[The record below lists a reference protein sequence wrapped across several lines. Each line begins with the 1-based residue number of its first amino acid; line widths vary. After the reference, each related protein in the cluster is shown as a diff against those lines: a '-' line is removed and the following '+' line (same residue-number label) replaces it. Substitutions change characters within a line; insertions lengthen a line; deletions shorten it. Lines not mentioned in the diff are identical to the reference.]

1 MNGLEVFLLE
11 IGFSFTLAKAF
22 PHIFFFFLGGGLA
35 FIFVKHNT
43 LVGTMKWVFG
53 IVLLV
58 SLEALYFSLSPWYYG
73 DLFEVGYRE
82 KTTLVLP
89 KDRRLLVVADP
100 DCHSCIAS
108 TENVRQWSSFIKVP
122 IEYVLLSKDSSD
134 VDFFRRLLPA
144 NVSCAL
150 SQDSHKMLQLV
161 KGYFPSYVL
170 IDNGN
175 VQGVWNNNVFGAR
188 ALDLVNAKK

>member
-35 FIFVKHNT
+35 FIFVRHNT
-43 LVGTMKWVFG
+43 LVGKMKWVFG
-53 IVLLV
+53 FVLLV

-73 DLFEVGYRE
+73 DIFEVGVRE
-82 KTTLVLP
+82 KTTLALP

-108 TENVRQWSSFIKVP
+108 TENVKIWSPFVTIP
-122 IEYVLLSKDSSD
+122 IQYMLLSKDSSD
-134 VDFFRRLLPA
+134 VEFFNRLLPS
-144 NVSCAL
+144 NVSCSL
-150 SQDSHKMLQLV
+150 SPDSRKTLHLV

-170 IDNGN
+170 IDKGQ
-175 VQGVWNNNVFGAR
+175 VQQVWNNNVFGAR
-188 ALDLVNAKK
+188 ALDIINTKK